1 MPRLSADQWGL
12 VRAEWE
18 GEPLASFNS
27 LADKHGINVSNISR
41 RAARDGWIKRNQLAS
56 INEAAS
62 RKADAMVDSDGQP
75 VNANAN
81 AKLALAQRELS
92 EDLRAQVQ
100 VRHRRDWAE
109 MVAFRKT
116 ALAEMKTAHARG
128 DKEAWQVAKLAA
140 DTALANLRSLAVA
153 HDGERK
159 AWGLDL
165 KSEEEIIIANP
176 RRLDS

>member
-1 MPRLSADQWGL
+1 MPRLSADQWAAMRL
-12 VRAEWE
+12 EWE
-18 GEPLASFNS
+18 GEPVATFSGLGKKYGVDNS
-27 LADKHGINVSNISR
+27 EISR
-41 RAARDGWIKRNQLAS
+41 RARRDGWTKRGVLGD
-56 INEAAS
+56 INEAAQ
-62 RKADAMVDSDGQP
+62 RKADARCDADGNSTQRKLRDSD
-75 VNANAN
+75 
-81 AKLALAQRELS
+81 LATRDES
-92 EDLRAQVQ
+92 EDLRAEVLA
-100 VRHRRDWAE
+100 RHRRDWAE